1 MKTLQILE
9 NNINERHISE
19 VVNVLRDGGI
29 IIYPTDTLYALGCDA
44 LSNSAIERVCALKN
58 KEMARATLSIVCSD
72 ISEVAKYAKLSNDH
86 FRLMRKNVPGPFTF
100 ILPALNKLP
109 KVFKGRKVVGVRIPD
124 NTIARRIVEAL
135 GHPILSTTVE
145 GIDDDYLC
153 EPGLIMETYEHTE
166 VECIIDSGRSEISA
180 STIVDLTEDEPEIT
194 RQGKGELEWI

>member
-72 ISEVAKYAKLSNDH
+72 I
-86 FRLMRKNVPGPFTF
+86 
-100 ILPALNKLP
+100 
-109 KVFKGRKVVGVRIPD
+109 
-124 NTIARRIVEAL
+124 
-135 GHPILSTTVE
+135 
-145 GIDDDYLC
+145 
-153 EPGLIMETYEHTE
+153 
-166 VECIIDSGRSEISA
+166 ISA
-180 STIVDLTEDEPEIT
+180 TCVRMCPARSLSSFPP
-194 RQGKGELEWI
+194 